1 MPSCCLLPCPSAE
14 LPLCFLLLP
23 LLRLPALCV
32 LYDPLHL
39 LRAESPFDPLKVGN
53 CPPQGLVLQL
63 HLLQAFGQVAQ
74 RLTKRPYRHCCRQG
88 RFGYDFLLP
97 LYCCRGLLVISYTM
111 RLIPF
116 TSLTMRV
123 DTRSS
128 GS

>member
-97 LYCCRGLLVISYTM
+97 LDKSYYMGVYSLCFHRQNIRNFVNVSSVI
-111 RLIPF
+111 F
-116 TSLTMRV
+116 
-123 DTRSS
+123 
-128 GS
+128 GC

>member
-97 LYCCRGLLVISYTM
+97 LAPVRCFLNRFAYKISLRVLV
-111 RLIPF
+111 F
-116 TSLTMRV
+116 FSLFR
-123 DTRSS
+123 
-128 GS
+128 